1 MSIKRALGFLAL
13 MIFIFVVV
21 VLLARSSIMELRTK
35 AEAEFSRQ
43 RWTELKDILY
53 GKGSIEDPLYRVDA
67 DGGVHVL
74 NGSRGESNVGAI
86 LGLLP
91 QGPAGLRMKSEFW
104 VSLPLEGGGYILSCT
119 PYDAVIAWTAGF
131 EAKETRNVVLVMA
144 AFIIFALVWMWADRR
159 ALVAGQ
165 KARMVEELERLVKE
179 RTEALKRMKGLA
191 RLGEF
196 AASLAH
202 EIRNPLGSLVTSAK
216 LLPDSTREEHEELV
230 GVIKRESGRLD
241 RILSDF
247 LFFSKE
253 PRLKIEMHPLNELVQ
268 RGIDGLKRRG
278 DFKRMAVL
286 CQFDARI
293 KNVPCDPEQLEQV
306 IWNIAINGAHAM
318 KGKGKLTISTVLNG
332 PWAEIKFRDQG
343 KGVSK
348 EEQERIFE
356 PFYTKK
362 AKGTGLGLS
371 IASRI
376 IEAHSGFIQVESD
389 GNSWS
394 QFTVSL
400 PLGDER

>member
-1 MSIKRALGFLAL
+1 MSLKRALGFLAL
-13 MIFIFVVV
+13 MIFILVVV

-35 AEAEFSRQ
+35 AEAEFSSQ
-43 RWTELKDILY
+43 RWAELRGVLD
-53 GKGSIEDPLYRVDA
+53 GKESIQDPIYRLDA
-67 DGGVHVL
+67 DGSVRVL
-74 NGSRGESNVGAI
+74 NGSRGESNVEDV

-91 QGPAGLRMKSEFW
+91 QGPAGLRVNSEFW
-104 VSLPLEGGGYILSCT
+104 VSLPLREGGYILSRT

-131 EAKETRNVVLVMA
+131 EGKETRNVILVMA
-144 AFIIFALVWMWADRR
+144 AFMIFALVWMWADRR

-165 KARMVEELERLVKE
+165 RARMVEELERLVRE

-241 RILSDF
+241 SILSDF

-268 RGIDGLKRRG
+268 RGMDGLKRRRE
-278 DFKRMAVL
+278 FKGVAVL

-293 KNVPCDPEQLEQV
+293 KKVPCDPEQLEQV
-306 IWNIAINGAHAM
+306 IWNIAVNGAHAM
-318 KGKGKLTISTVLNG
+318 KGKGKLTVSTELNG
-332 PWAEIKFRDQG
+332 SWAEIRFRDNG
-343 KGVSK
+343 RGISK
-348 EEQERIFE
+348 VEQEKIFE

-376 IEAHSGFIQVESD
+376 IEAHGGFIQVESD
-389 GNSWS
+389 GSSWS
-394 QFTVSL
+394 QFNVSL
-400 PLGDER
+400 PVGSER